1 MYETFEVLDYN
12 GEPCLDLHVQDY
24 DRDQCLEY
32 AIQRKSNKEVGCTT
46 PYSLDK
52 SNICTDIAKARNAS
66 IIYKQIALWNYTK
79 ANELCPKT
87 CLQYMISFSNKEWD
101 YYDYT
106 TLSMEFPK
114 FVRVSRSTYSYTL
127 LELIAEV
134 GGYVGL
140 FLGVS
145 INQVSDL
152 FKHMVTKIS
161 SSLYKN

>member
-1 MYETFEVLDYN
+1 MPFKGSQTKKLDVLLLIHWTR
-12 GEPCLDLHVQDY
+12 PIFALTLQK
-24 DRDQCLEY
+24 LEMHQLFTSKLLY
-32 AIQRKSNKEVGCTT
+32 GTT
-46 PYSLDK
+46 
-52 SNICTDIAKARNAS
+52 
-66 IIYKQIALWNYTK
+66 YTK

-145 INQVSDL
+145 INQVTLLVD
-152 FKHMVTKIS
+152 F
-161 SSLYKN
+161 SLRWMSK